1 MLIVITTINNPKNA
15 FADDI
20 KKFASK
26 LFNHYGYNDKIT
38 NYLKSIFSSSSD
50 GFKNNT
56 QKKKIIYKITP
67 LSYLEVG
74 KNNFLF
80 GINFDF

>member
-50 GFKNNT
+50 GFKNFSKN
-56 QKKKIIYKITP
+56 ILNNSKITLKRKK
-67 LSYLEVG
+67 LSIKL
-74 KNNFLF
+74 LLCLT
-80 GINFDF
+80 